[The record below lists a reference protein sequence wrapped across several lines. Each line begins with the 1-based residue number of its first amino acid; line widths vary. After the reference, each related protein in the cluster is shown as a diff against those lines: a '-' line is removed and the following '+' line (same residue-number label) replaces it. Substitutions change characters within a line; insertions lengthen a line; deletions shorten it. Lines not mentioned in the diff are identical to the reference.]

1 MGDGIPSE
9 RSKSPRFSAKKEN
22 LDLGDMCNIF
32 HSNGPKF
39 GTDNKYFFQI
49 GKLANRN
56 RNFMSPSK
64 SMKVLGKDARGR
76 SKTPEKNVQKATVG
90 GSGVRAS
97 VGSRPTM
104 GYFTGPKKSVV
115 PKK

>member
-1 MGDGIPSE
+1 
-9 RSKSPRFSAKKEN
+9 
-22 LDLGDMCNIF
+22 
-32 HSNGPKF
+32 
-39 GTDNKYFFQI
+39 
-49 GKLANRN
+49 
-56 RNFMSPSK
+56 
-64 SMKVLGKDARGR
+64 MKVLGKDARGR
-76 SKTPEKNVQKATVG
+76 SKTPEKNVQKATIG